1 MKPTPPHNRAFTLV
15 ELVIV
20 LSILGILLG
29 IAIPTVLDARNRSR
43 AAAAGS
49 ACRAIQTAKNLWK
62 KDFPG
67 APITNADDLKRYFPG
82 GNFPPDPW
90 GVSGGPPYKNVTDL
104 TKPTEHAFNGQ
115 CAYEPVPNC
124 NPNTDAD
131 GNKVKDILEN
141 GLNDASQP

>member
-1 MKPTPPHNRAFTLV
+1 MKTRNAFTLV

-29 IAIPTVLDARNRSR
+29 LAVPTVLDARNRSR

-49 ACRAIQTAKNLWK
+49 ACRAIETAKNLWK

-82 GNFPPDPW
+82 GNYPPDPW
-90 GVSGGPPYKNVTDL
+90 GVAGTPYLNVTDL
-104 TKPTEHAFNGQ
+104 TKPTQHAFNGN
-115 CAYEPVPNC
+115 CAYEPVANC
-124 NPNTDAD
+124 NTSTDAD
-131 GNKVKDILEN
+131 NNGVKDILEN
-141 GLNDASQP
+141 GFNDAAQP